1 MMGRFLSPLT
11 VVAMSLSATPVAAAN
26 YSPWADRPRSA
37 VERLS
42 IELVKS
48 KKGSDICCKHCTKG
62 QPCGNSCI
70 SIKDKCHKPPGC
82 AC

>member
-1 MMGRFLSPLT
+1 LRRAWDFALLCTIALLALGAEF
-11 VVAMSLSATPVAAAN
+11 TPWPGHASAAAGL
-26 YSPWADRPRSA
+26 P
-37 VERLS
+37 

-48 KKGSDICCKHCTKG
+48 KKGGSESCCKHCTKG

-70 SIKDKCHKPPGC
+70 SVRDKCHRPPGC